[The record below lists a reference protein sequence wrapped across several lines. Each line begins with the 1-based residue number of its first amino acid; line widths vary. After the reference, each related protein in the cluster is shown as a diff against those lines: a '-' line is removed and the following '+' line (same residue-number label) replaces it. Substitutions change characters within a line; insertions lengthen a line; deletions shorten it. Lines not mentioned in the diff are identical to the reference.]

1 MSGRRQH
8 RAGGPRPNDSGEPAA
23 RVGRTLLVF
32 GLHACQS
39 ALDRAGGE
47 VLEMWVRDDAAHGDL
62 AALVAGAGR
71 LGLRAQR
78 VPAATLDR
86 LSDGAVHQ
94 GVVLR
99 RRAPIPL
106 DLVGLRERLAAS
118 GHTPLVLAL
127 DHPQDP
133 HNLGAC
139 LRVADGAGADAVLL
153 PRDRSVGLT
162 AAAAKVASGAADSM
176 PIAAV
181 PNLVQALECLKQDG
195 LWVVGASDD
204 APGTLYAADL
214 RVPLVLVLGAESEG
228 LRRLTRA
235 TCDMLVSIPMAG
247 SVASLNLSTAAAVC
261 LFEACRQRL
270 SA

>member
-1 MSGRRQH
+1 MSRRRGH
-8 RAGGPRPNDSGEPAA
+8 EHDSSRGEPRAGA
-23 RVGRTLLVF
+23 TLLVW
-32 GLHACQS
+32 GVHACQS
-39 ALDRAGGE
+39 TFAHAGVD
-47 VLEMWVRDDAAHGDL
+47 VLELWLRDDAAQGEL
-62 AALVAGAGR
+62 AALAAAAAK

-78 VPAATLDR
+78 VPLATLDR
-86 LSDGAVHQ
+86 LTDGAVHQ

-99 RRAPIPL
+99 RRPPAPL
-106 DLVGLRERLAAS
+106 DLPGLKARLAVS
-118 GHTPLVLAL
+118 GRPPLVLAL

-176 PIAAV
+176 PLCAV
-181 PNLVQALECLKQDG
+181 SNLVQALESLKQDG
-195 LWVVGASDD
+195 LWVVGATDD
-204 APGTLYAADL
+204 APGSLYTADL

-235 TCDMLVSIPMAG
+235 TCDLLVSIPMAG
-247 SVASLNLSTAAAVC
+247 SVSSLNLSTAAAVC
-261 LFEACRQRL
+261 LFEARRQRL

>member
-1 MSGRRQH
+1 MSRRRGH
-8 RAGGPRPNDSGEPAA
+8 AEEAPRAAA
-23 RVGRTLLVF
+23 GTLLVW
-32 GLHACQS
+32 GVHACQS
-39 ALDRAGGE
+39 VLAHAAAD
-47 VLEMWVRDDAAHGDL
+47 VLELWLREEATQGEL
-62 AALVAGAGR
+62 AALAAATGR
-71 LGLRAQR
+71 LGLRPQR

-99 RRAPIPL
+99 RRPPAPL
-106 DLVGLRERLAAS
+106 ALAELRTKLGAS
-118 GHTPLVLAL
+118 GRTPLVLAL

-139 LRVADGAGADAVLL
+139 LRVADGAGADALLL

-176 PIAAV
+176 PICCV
-181 PNLVQALECLKQDG
+181 PNLVQALEALKQDG
-195 LWVVGASDD
+195 LWVVGATDD
-204 APGTLYAADL
+204 APGTLYEADL
-214 RVPLVLVLGAESEG
+214 RVPLVLVLGAESDG

-235 TCDMLVSIPMAG
+235 TCDLLVAIPMAG

-261 LFEACRQRL
+261 LFEARRQRL

>member
-1 MSGRRQH
+1 MNRRRGQ
-8 RAGGPRPNDSGEPAA
+8 DSDTARGE
-23 RVGRTLLVF
+23 RTLMVW
-32 GLHACQS
+32 GVHACQS
-39 ALDRAGGE
+39 TLARAGAE
-47 VLEMWVRDDAAHGDL
+47 VLELWLRDETPQGELATL
-62 AALVAGAGR
+62 AAAAAT
-71 LGLRAQR
+71 LGLRPQR

-86 LSDGAVHQ
+86 LTDGAVHQ

-99 RRAPIPL
+99 RRAPAAL
-106 DLVGLRERLAAS
+106 DLAGLRTRLAAR
-118 GHTPLVLAL
+118 GGTPLVLAL

-176 PIAAV
+176 PIASV
-181 PNLVQALECLKQDG
+181 PNLVQALDSLKQDG
-195 LWVVGASDD
+195 LWVVGATDD
-204 APGTLYAADL
+204 APSTLYTADL
-214 RVPLVLVLGAESEG
+214 RMPLVLVLGAESEG

-235 TCDMLVSIPMAG
+235 TCDLLVSIPMAG
-247 SVASLNLSTAAAVC
+247 SVSSLNLSTAAAVC
-261 LFEACRQRL
+261 LFEARRQRL

>member
-1 MSGRRQH
+1 MNRR
-8 RAGGPRPNDSGEPAA
+8 RGEARGGG
-23 RVGRTLLVF
+23 TLLVW

-39 ALDRAGGE
+39 ALAQAGTD
-47 VLEMWVRDDAAHGDL
+47 VLELWLREDATQGEHAAL
-62 AALVAGAGR
+62 AATAAR
-71 LGLRAQR
+71 LGLGPQR

-86 LSDGAVHQ
+86 LTDGAVHQ
-94 GVVLR
+94 GVALR
-99 RRAPIPL
+99 RRPPAPL
-106 DLVGLRERLAAS
+106 ELAALRTRLAR
-118 GHTPLVLAL
+118 GVRTPLVLAL
-127 DHPQDP
+127 DHAQDP

-176 PIAAV
+176 PICAV
-181 PNLVQALECLKQDG
+181 ANFVQALEALKHDG
-195 LWVVGASDD
+195 LWVVGATGD
-204 APGTLYAADL
+204 APDTLYAADL
-214 RVPLVLVLGAESEG
+214 RVPLVLVLGAESDG

-235 TCDMLVSIPMAG
+235 TCDLLVSIPMAG

-261 LFEACRQRL
+261 LFEARRQRL

>member
-1 MSGRRQH
+1 MSRRRDAERGEG
-8 RAGGPRPNDSGEPAA
+8 RAGS
-23 RVGRTLLVF
+23 TLLVW

-39 ALDRAGGE
+39 ALAQAGAE
-47 VLEMWVRDDAAHGDL
+47 VLELWLREDAAHGEL
-62 AALVAGAGR
+62 AALAATAAQ
-71 LGLRAQR
+71 LGLKPQR

-86 LSDGAVHQ
+86 LTDGAVHQ

-99 RRAPIPL
+99 RRPPAPL
-106 DLVGLRERLAAS
+106 DLAALRDRLAGSARP
-118 GHTPLVLAL
+118 PLVLAL
-127 DHPQDP
+127 DHSQDP

-162 AAAAKVASGAADSM
+162 AAAAKVASGAADTM
-176 PIAAV
+176 PICAV
-181 PNLVQALECLKQDG
+181 ANLVQALEALKQDG
-195 LWVVGASDD
+195 LWVVGATGD

-235 TCDMLVSIPMAG
+235 TCDLLVSIPMAG

-261 LFEACRQRL
+261 LFEARRQRL